1 MIIIAKSDNN
11 TLSKYEVK
19 GKYITVI
26 KLKNFLI
33 LLIFYSQINNIH
45 FIIMNKIKKKY
56 FDSSIKL
63 RLKW

>member
-1 MIIIAKSDNN
+1 MIIIAKSDNS

-19 GKYITVI
+19 GKYVPII
-26 KLKNFLI
+26 KLEFFWYYEFFTHKLI
-33 LLIFYSQINNIH
+33 TFPSLLW
-45 FIIMNKIKKKY
+45 IKERY